1 MPSRLE
7 QARRVITLEIEE
19 LQGLHERLGA
29 EFEKAIEL
37 ALNCLARQGK
47 LIVCGVGK
55 SGNIGQKLAATLNS
69 TGAPAVNLSVGDALH
84 GDLGLLAP
92 QDLCLLMSHSGE
104 TAELLNL
111 IPHIKRLGLPIIA
124 MTGDGN
130 STLARHAD
138 CTLDVSVKQE
148 ACPLNLAP
156 TSSTTVMMVMGDA
169 LAMVLLQ
176 ARGFQAEDFAR
187 LHPGGTLGRNLL
199 TRVSDVMRQ
208 GPQLALIR
216 PQCSVGEALRAM
228 TQARAGAALVV
239 EESGQLLGI
248 FTHGD
253 FVRAF
258 QRVANIADEPVSAH
272 MTHQPL
278 CIAQD
283 RLAAEVLAMLENS
296 RVDELVVVDA
306 QGHPVGLVDT
316 QDLSRMHLL

>member
-1 MPSRLE
+1 
-7 QARRVITLEIEE
+7 
-19 LQGLHERLGA
+19 
-29 EFEKAIEL
+29 
-37 ALNCLARQGK
+37 
-47 LIVCGVGK
+47 
-55 SGNIGQKLAATLNS
+55 
-69 TGAPAVNLSVGDALH
+69 
-84 GDLGLLAP
+84 
-92 QDLCLLMSHSGE
+92 
-104 TAELLNL
+104 
-111 IPHIKRLGLPIIA
+111 
-124 MTGDGN
+124 
-130 STLARHAD
+130 
-138 CTLDVSVKQE
+138 
-148 ACPLNLAP
+148 
-156 TSSTTVMMVMGDA
+156 MMVMGDA